1 MCGWSTSRASLAAF
15 RDGHPV
21 QGAAAAA
28 GFGAVDQLAMVN
40 VAVQLERLQG
50 HPSVAGA
57 LQAGTVQL
65 TGLFYDIPTAR
76 VLQVTADGIGHL
88 HPLPAARPATR
99 SRWQQAPAPPD
110 AQLKGSP
117 RGAGRV
123 LAAVTGQGS

>member
-1 MCGWSTSRASLAAF
+1 
-15 RDGHPV
+15 
-21 QGAAAAA
+21 
-28 GFGAVDQLAMVN
+28 MVN

-88 HPLPAARPATR
+88 HPLPEPAGAPEPVAA
-99 SRWQQAPAPPD
+99 
-110 AQLKGSP
+110 
-117 RGAGRV
+117 GAGT
-123 LAAVTGQGS
+123 A